1 MSHNHKIVFI
11 IKMSWTV
18 VAITQVK
25 SFLTEPI
32 QLQDHGQDAASFSTL
47 TFTINQRSF
56 CFMNILAIGMGHFCN
71 MGQNQA
77 KMAKWAKNRQKHM
90 G

>member
-32 QLQDHGQDAASFSTL
+32 QLQDRGQDAASFSTL
-47 TFTINQRSF
+47 TFTFPANTKLLCVLLYVRLTG
-56 CFMNILAIGMGHFCN
+56 CVAGVCPGLLRGA
-71 MGQNQA
+71 
-77 KMAKWAKNRQKHM
+77 
-90 G
+90 